1 MARCSQPTPRTYGDC
16 AGLLLPK
23 PIIKARPCRLS
34 RGRARCSLT
43 SAAAEASPLRSWHA
57 ARCATAVEKR
67 PWRHSG
73 VRFGLPCAQAAAPST
88 VFMPRVCSGSASR
101 VPSPCGWAGTSRSPR
116 SSSRCCST
124 CMKWH
129 LARVIRGPG
138 GTCMLL
144 ARQAILFS
152 SLTPLKPYN
161 TLGRLPSAPLYPPP
175 GAVRGRA

>member
-23 PIIKARPCRLS
+23 PITQARPCRLS

-73 VRFGLPCAQAAAPST
+73 MRFGLPRAQAAAPST
-88 VFMPRVCSGSASR
+88 VFMPRVCPGSTSH

-129 LARVIRGPG
+129 LARVIRAPAVPA
-138 GTCMLL
+138 CCWL
-144 ARQAILFS
+144 ARPS
-152 SLTPLKPYN
+152 SPFPPLKPN
-161 TLGRLPSAPLYPPP
+161 GTRGRRPSAPLYPPP